1 MTEEYDADLSSSLE
15 SVSGENIEIEI
26 IEEEITPKKE
36 KKEKKPKEKK
46 PRKPMTPEHKA
57 KLLAGLQKAR
67 MASNLARAKRSQVKK
82 IQKEKEAEEV
92 DRILRENLLA
102 KSKKTDDKDKEIE
115 RLKKKLESLTL
126 QDVIKKPPKKI
137 RQRPPTPEEYI
148 ILQEIEEP
156 EEIEESEPE
165 PEPVSETSE
174 PIREK
179 RKSNVK
185 GRRKKNYF

>member
-46 PRKPMTPEHKA
+46 PRKPMTAEHKA

-67 MASNLARAKRSQVKK
+67 AASNLARAKRSQVKK
-82 IQKEKEAEEV
+82 IQKEKEEEEV

-148 ILQEIEEP
+148 ILQEIEQPEP
-156 EEIEESEPE
+156 VEIEQPE
-165 PEPVSETSE
+165 PEPVTEPE

>member
-15 SVSGENIEIEI
+15 SVSGENIEMEI
-26 IEEEITPKKE
+26 KEEEITPKKE

-67 MASNLARAKRSQVKK
+67 AASNLARAKRSQVKK
-82 IQKEKEAEEV
+82 IQKEKEEEEV

-148 ILQEIEEP
+148 ILQEIEQ
-156 EEIEESEPE
+156 PE
-165 PEPVSETSE
+165 PEPVTEPE